1 MQINPGA
8 KVRTKDG
15 HDAGEVKQ
23 AIWDPRGSKITQYV
37 VSTGG
42 LLGHDVIVSPELLE
56 RATRDGSAIVLDMT
70 KHELDELAH
79 YEESAYTPPPA
90 DWRAPS
96 ASGFPSGGYLWPV
109 TEAETVPAVDSPP
122 TEGQSPGPKVI
133 KST

>member
-1 MQINPGA
+1 MRVDPGA

-23 AIWDPRGSKITQYV
+23 AIWDPNGNRITQYV

-56 RATRDGSAIVLDMT
+56 SAARDGTAIVLDMS

-79 YEESAYTPPPA
+79 YESKDYTAPPT

-96 ASGFPSGGYLWPV
+96 VNAFPSGGYLWPV
-109 TEAETVPAVDSPP
+109 SDAETVPARESSPS
-122 TEGQSPGPKVI
+122 EGLSRGPKVN

>member
-1 MQINPGA
+1 MRIDLET

-15 HDAGEVKQ
+15 QDAGEVKQ
-23 AIWDPRGSKITQYV
+23 AIWDPRGNQITQYV
-37 VSTGG
+37 ISTGG

-56 RATRDGSAIVLDMT
+56 GATRDGSAIVLDMS

-79 YEESAYTPPPA
+79 YEPEAYTRPPA

-109 TEAETVPAVDSPP
+109 TDAETVPADVSPP
-122 TEGQSPGPKVI
+122 REGISRGPKAP

>member
-1 MQINPGA
+1 MRIDLGA

-23 AIWDPRGSKITQYV
+23 AIWDPRGDQITQYV

-56 RATRDGSAIVLDMT
+56 GATRDGSAIVLNMS

-79 YEESAYTPPPA
+79 YESTDYAPPPA
-90 DWRAPS
+90 GWRAPTVH
-96 ASGFPSGGYLWPV
+96 GFPTGGYLWPV
-109 TEAETVPAVDSPP
+109 TEAESVPVDESPP
-122 TEGQSPGPKVI
+122 SEGQSRGPKVI
-133 KST
+133 KGT

>member
-1 MQINPGA
+1 MRIEHEA

-15 HDAGEVKQ
+15 HDAGHVKH
-23 AIWDPRGSKITQYV
+23 AIWDPDGSRILEYV
-37 VSTGG
+37 VATGG

-56 RATRDGSAIVLDMT
+56 SGTRDGSAIVLNMT

-79 YEESAYTPPPA
+79 YEADAYSAPPA

-96 ASGFPSGGYLWPV
+96 VQGFPSGGYLWPV
-109 TEAETVPAVDSPP
+109 RDGETVPVDDSPP
-122 TEGQSPGPKVI
+122 TAGQSRGPAVK

>member
-1 MQINPGA
+1 MRINLGA
-8 KVRTKDG
+8 TLRTKDG

-23 AIWDPRGSKITQYV
+23 AIWDPRGNRITQYV

-56 RATRDGSAIVLDMT
+56 SATRDGSAIVLDMS

-79 YEESAYTPPPA
+79 YEETSYTPPPA

-96 ASGFPSGGYLWPV
+96 VNGFPSGGYLWPV
-109 TEAETVPAVDSPP
+109 TEVETVPLDDSPP
-122 TEGQSPGPKVI
+122 TEGRSRGPQVTKG
-133 KST
+133 T

>member
-1 MQINPGA
+1 MRIGPGT
-8 KVRTKDG
+8 KVQTKDG
-15 HDAGEVKQ
+15 HGAGEVKQ
-23 AIWDPRGSKITQYV
+23 AIWDPRGNQITQYV

-56 RATRDGSAIVLDMT
+56 GGARDGSAIVLNMD

-79 YEESAYTPPPA
+79 YEAEAYAPPPA

-96 ASGFPSGGYLWPV
+96 VQGFPSGGYLWPV
-109 TEAETVPAVDSPP
+109 RESETVPVDSPP
-122 TEGQSPGPKVI
+122 SPGQSRGPQAP